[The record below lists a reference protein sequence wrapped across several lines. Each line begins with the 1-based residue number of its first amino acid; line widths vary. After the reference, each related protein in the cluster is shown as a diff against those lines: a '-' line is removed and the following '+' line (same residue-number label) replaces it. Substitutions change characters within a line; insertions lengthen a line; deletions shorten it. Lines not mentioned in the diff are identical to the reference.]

1 MKPFDFI
8 WSDSYVLVLGQVPKQ
23 RGVSHRRPQK
33 SASNWCTSSTSS
45 KLAAVLEPFGKDFQ
59 GDRRC
64 QEISGVSF
72 DRSHCH
78 RVPVPTNPHLEIGLC
93 RAPGIN
99 TIKLFCCNWWL
110 HQFSLDYVEGF
121 LWKLTKTRITLQI
134 LAINVLLYIAAKKF
148 YIIAPRTLRKTKFR
162 NWTEF
167 WIVEMLEPGSTRPT
181 CCSSRNGASSSSVTG
196 KTTRSNSF
204 QFTWV
209 PNVLELWKHEPNEMN
224 QISC

>member
-93 RAPGIN
+93 RYILQPKSFILLLPEHYGKQSFGIGPN
-99 TIKLFCCNWWL
+99 SGSWRCSNPARLAQPVARQEMGRVLRPLQEKQPEVIHSNSLGYPMCWNVENMNLMKWTKYPVKICWHLSCGKHFNFLFHQCAVTNMLSLTVWWKCRCL
-110 HQFSLDYVEGF
+110 
-121 LWKLTKTRITLQI
+121 
-134 LAINVLLYIAAKKF
+134 
-148 YIIAPRTLRKTKFR
+148 IIAVDRHL
-162 NWTEF
+162 
-167 WIVEMLEPGSTRPT
+167 
-181 CCSSRNGASSSSVTG
+181 C
-196 KTTRSNSF
+196 
-204 QFTWV
+204 
-209 PNVLELWKHEPNEMN
+209 
-224 QISC
+224 

>member
-121 LWKLTKTRITLQI
+121 FVKTHKSPNH
-134 LAINVLLYIAAKKF
+134 A
-148 YIIAPRTLRKTKFR
+148 
-162 NWTEF
+162 
-167 WIVEMLEPGSTRPT
+167 
-181 CCSSRNGASSSSVTG
+181 
-196 KTTRSNSF
+196 SNSSHKCAAIYCS
-204 QFTWV
+204 QKVLYYCSQNITENKV
-209 PNVLELWKHEPNEMN
+209 SELDRILDRGDARTRLDSPNLLLVKKWGEFFVRYRKNNPK
-224 QISC
+224 